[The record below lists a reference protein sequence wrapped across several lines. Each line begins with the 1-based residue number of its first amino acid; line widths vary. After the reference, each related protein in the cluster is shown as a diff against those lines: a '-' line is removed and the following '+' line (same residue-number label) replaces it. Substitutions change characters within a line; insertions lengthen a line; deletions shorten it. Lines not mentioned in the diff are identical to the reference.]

1 MTQLNKP
8 FRPEETAGGPLQMEA
23 IITKMMG
30 RNYTATIVRVDSVQ
44 AGATGPVGFLTATD
58 LLQQTDG
65 NNQGIPNQPL
75 NNMPYFRLQGG
86 GNAVIIDPKPGDIGL
101 AIFARRDISEV
112 KRSKQEG
119 PPPSLRQ
126 FDQSDGLYI
135 GGLLNGA
142 PSQFI
147 HFLESGIH
155 LQSTGIFTVDA
166 SLMQVN
172 CGIKATGD
180 ITDNSADQAQSMSSM
195 RAVYN
200 SHTHNENDSG
210 GPTDPPNQE
219 M

>member
-1 MTQLNKP
+1 MTPINKP
-8 FRPEETAGGPLQMEA
+8 FRPEETVDGPLQMEA
-23 IITKMMG
+23 IITRMMG
-30 RNYTATIVRVDSVQ
+30 RNYTATIVRVDAVQ
-44 AGATGPVGFLTATD
+44 AGGTGPVGFLTATD
-58 LLQQTDG
+58 LLQQMNG
-65 NNQGIPNQPL
+65 NNEGIPNAPMV
-75 NNMPYFRLQGG
+75 NMPYFRLQGG
-86 GNAVIIDPKPGDIGL
+86 ANAIVIDPKPGDLGI
-101 AIFARRDISEV
+101 AIFARRDISEA
-112 KRSKQEG
+112 KRSKTQG

-155 LQSTGIFTVDA
+155 LQATGPFTVDA

-172 CGIKATGD
+172 CDIMATGN
-180 ITDNSADQAQSMSSM
+180 ITDNSGTQPQSMSSM

-200 SHTHNENDSG
+200 SHTHPGDSG
-210 GPTDPPNQE
+210 GTTGTPNQD

>member
-8 FRPEETAGGPLQMEA
+8 FRPEETAGGPLQIEA
-23 IITKMMG
+23 IILKMMG

-86 GNAVIIDPKPGDIGL
+86 ANAVIIDPKPGDIGI
-101 AIFARRDISEV
+101 AIFARRDISEA
-112 KRSKQEG
+112 KSSKQEG

-147 HFLESGIH
+147 HFLDSGIH
-155 LQSTGIFTVDA
+155 IQATGEITMDCT
-166 SLMQVN
+166 LLQVN
-172 CGIKATGD
+172 APIKATGD
-180 ITDNSADQAQSMSSM
+180 ITDNSGTQPQSMASM

-200 SHTHNENDSG
+200 SHTHPGDSG
-210 GPTDPPNQE
+210 GTTDEPNQE